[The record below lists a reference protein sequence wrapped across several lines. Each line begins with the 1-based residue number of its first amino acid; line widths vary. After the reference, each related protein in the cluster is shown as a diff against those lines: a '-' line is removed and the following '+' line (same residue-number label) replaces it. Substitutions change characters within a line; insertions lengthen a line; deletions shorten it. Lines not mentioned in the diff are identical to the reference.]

1 MERSIEK
8 SSLGVIPRSTQPVA
22 NDIFS
27 ADMFTFLHAADLHL
41 DSPLRGLSR
50 YEDAPVEAIR
60 GATRRALAKL
70 VDLALEKEVNFVL
83 ISGDLYDGDQK
94 DYATVLFFNKQM
106 VRLRDAGI
114 RVFAISGNHD
124 AASVIT
130 KSLSPPDNVHFL
142 PVRKP
147 GSVILPDLPV
157 AIHGQGFANA
167 SVQENLAQ
175 DYPDATPDCFNIG
188 LLHTSLAGSS
198 QHDTYAPCS
207 IQDLER
213 KAYQYW
219 ALGHIHQPE
228 VITKDPW
235 IVYSGN
241 IQGRKINETGERGC
255 FLVTVDEAFE
265 VSSHEFVPLDVVRWN
280 HLELDLTGMT
290 KTDALMDAIGDAILE
305 AYREAGDRLLAI
317 RLTLRGVTELHGIL
331 HSDLSRWQAQCVSL
345 TAEIDPGQLW
355 FERLKLKTTPAY
367 DLEELARRDDL
378 TALVLAALQDFQPGL
393 EPKAV
398 ADLSKKLP
406 AEALEE
412 ITGLEEASDL
422 KEEVA
427 AIVLH
432 SIVTS
437 QTQ

>member
-1 MERSIEK
+1 MT
-8 SSLGVIPRSTQPVA
+8 G
-22 NDIFS
+22 DIFG

-60 GATRRALAKL
+60 GATRRALVNL
-70 VDLALEKEVNFVL
+70 VDLALEKEVDFVL

-94 DYATVLFFNKQM
+94 DYSTALFFNKQM
-106 VRLRDAGI
+106 SRLRERRI
-114 RVFAISGNHD
+114 PVFAISGNHD

-130 KSLSPPDNVHFL
+130 KSLAPPDNVHFF
-142 PVRKP
+142 PVKKP
-147 GSVILPDLPV
+147 GSVGLPDLPV

-167 SVQENLAQ
+167 RVQENLVL
-175 DYPDATPDCFNIG
+175 DYPNACPDRFNIG

-207 IQDLER
+207 PGDLER
-213 KAYQYW
+213 KGYHYW

-228 VITKDPW
+228 VISRDPW

-255 FLVTVDEAFE
+255 FLVTVDDSLE
-265 VSSHEFVPLDVVRWN
+265 VVSHEFVPLDVVRWN
-280 HLELDLTGMT
+280 HLELYLTGMAE
-290 KTDALMDAIGDAILE
+290 TDALLDAVRDKISDT
-305 AYREAGDRLLAI
+305 YREAGDRLLAL
-317 RLTLRGVTELHGIL
+317 RLTLCGVTELHGTL
-331 HSDLSRWQAQCVSL
+331 HSGLSRWQAQCVGL

-355 FERLKLKTTPAY
+355 FERLKLKTSPVY

-378 TALVLAALQDFQPGL
+378 TALVLEALEDFTPGP
-393 EPKAV
+393 ESKAV
-398 ADLSKKLP
+398 EALSKKLP
-406 AEALEE
+406 AEVLGE
-412 ITGLEEASDL
+412 ITAAEEASDL

-432 SIVTS
+432 SIATS
-437 QTQ
+437 QTR